1 MKGIVLFIENNE
13 ILKVEMPKGLS
24 KSEVENIFNEIGK
37 AYFNEDNNSEVS
49 MHTWDENEVEA
60 VVNTNKAIAAT
71 RKLIQEIGI
80 PVNNANWVNKFW
92 IEYGRANPI
101 ISNLL
106 NELRNDQSEEVRK
119 ELTKY
124 NLIWLLTFITGKA

>member
-37 AYFNEDNNSEVS
+37 AYFNEDNNSEIS